1 MELKELLKNSG
12 FSDKEIAVYTAMI
25 DLGESV
31 VSDIA
36 KRADINRSTTYVI
49 LGTLAKRGLI
59 TDSERRGVKLY
70 NPLPPEQLVTQ
81 FEAAAEQY
89 AEYAKTARKLVSQLK
104 IKAPTKSLEPKV
116 HFFTGAPELHEAFSE
131 TVQSLETI
139 RSKKLSS
146 TKKAADAS
154 SITVYSDRVVLTSP
168 GQNGGVIIESSE
180 VADAIKKAFNKR

>member
-70 NPLPPEQLVTQ
+70 TPLPPEQLATQ
-81 FEAAAEQY
+81 FEAAAQQY

-104 IKAPTKSLEPKV
+104 IKAPSKSAEPKV
-116 HFFTGAPELHEAFSE
+116 HFFTGAPELSGTFAE

-146 TKKAADAS
+146 TKKAATAPG
-154 SITVYSDRVVLTSP
+154 ITVYSDRVVLTSP
-168 GQNGGVIIESSE
+168 GQNGGVVIESSE
-180 VADAIKKAFNKR
+180 VADAIKKAFKR